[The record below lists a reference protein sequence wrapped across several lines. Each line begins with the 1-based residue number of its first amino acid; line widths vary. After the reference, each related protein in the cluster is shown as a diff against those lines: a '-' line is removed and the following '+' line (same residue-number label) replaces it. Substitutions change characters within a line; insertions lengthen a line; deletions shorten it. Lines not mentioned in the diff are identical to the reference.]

1 MAWLAVD
8 KDGRE
13 EIHSIMP
20 IRHSI
25 LCNNI
30 SLTSQLGVRV
40 DNTNYGL
47 KFMPAEWLSESEPC
61 DCGDI
66 INSAIAL
73 PKGSIKKLIGKE
85 LTWEDEPYY
94 LKEGI

>member
-1 MAWLAVD
+1 
-8 KDGRE
+8 
-13 EIHSIMP
+13 MP

-30 SLTSQLGVRV
+30 SLTSQLGVRG

-61 DCGDI
+61 DCGD
-66 INSAIAL
+66 AQAL
-73 PKGSIKKLIGKE
+73 AKPLHEEFLNRGYIK
-85 LTWEDEPYY
+85 
-94 LKEGI
+94 